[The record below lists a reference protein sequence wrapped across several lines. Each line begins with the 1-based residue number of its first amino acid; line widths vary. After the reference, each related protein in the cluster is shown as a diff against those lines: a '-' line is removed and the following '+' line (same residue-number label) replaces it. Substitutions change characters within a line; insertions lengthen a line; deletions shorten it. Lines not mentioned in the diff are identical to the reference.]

1 MSDHTPNTV
10 GVDISKA
17 HLDAH
22 ALPSGRAE
30 RFANNA
36 AGIRKLAAS
45 RSAARGVARSVDDWA
60 IIGEPTAVRDRIAQY
75 RRDLGITHL
84 IVTRLRIGGVDATHL
99 ERSVET
105 VASMFV

>member
-1 MSDHTPNTV
+1 MRTVLASSDAKLV
-10 GVDISKA
+10 ARVRDD
-17 HLDAH
+17 LD
-22 ALPSGRAE
+22 RW
-30 RFANNA
+30 
-36 AGIRKLAAS
+36 AAS

-60 IIGEPTAVRDRIAQY
+60 IIGEPAAVRDRIAQY

-105 VASMFV
+105 VASMFS

>member
-1 MSDHTPNTV
+1 MRTVFASSDAKLV
-10 GVDISKA
+10 ARVRDD
-17 HLDAH
+17 LD
-22 ALPSGRAE
+22 RW
-30 RFANNA
+30 
-36 AGIRKLAAS
+36 AAS
-45 RSAARGVARSVDDWA
+45 CSAARGVARSVDDWA
-60 IIGEPTAVRDRIAQY
+60 IVGEPTAVRDRIAHY